1 MRIVCVADLHG
12 FLPPVPACD
21 LLVVAGDV
29 CPLDDESPP
38 AQRRWLRSTFARWL
52 DDAPAAAIVG
62 TPGNHDFVA
71 VEEPEAMRELPWCCL
86 IDESAELAGLVVHGS
101 PWTPRFQEWAFML
114 DERGLAERWALIP
127 PAVDV
132 LVVHCPPAGYGDA
145 IGGEPI
151 GSPSLLAAIYARAP
165 RLCVFGHVHQG
176 YGRWRRRGT
185 TLVNAAYCNAA
196 YRPANEPVVLELP
209 DAEVPWGL

>member
-1 MRIVCVADLHG
+1 LRHNRARRAADDLEARTEMRIVCVADLHG

-86 IDESAELAGLVVHGS
+86 IDERSA
-101 PWTPRFQEWAFML
+101 
-114 DERGLAERWALIP
+114 
-127 PAVDV
+127 
-132 LVVHCPPAGYGDA
+132 
-145 IGGEPI
+145 
-151 GSPSLLAAIYARAP
+151 
-165 RLCVFGHVHQG
+165 
-176 YGRWRRRGT
+176 GR
-185 TLVNAAYCNAA
+185 
-196 YRPANEPVVLELP
+196 
-209 DAEVPWGL
+209 